1 MRTAEGSCPITNTYL
16 IVEWGDGSA
25 ASPYRRE
32 VVKCGGRPMSVEL
45 EEEFKQAWWAPRC
58 RSLGDSPVVH
68 RDCTGTP
75 KKQSAASARTS
86 AGSPSPAGIDGDED
100 DTGNDDGDMADCPEL
115 SLHGVDVLAKAKQSS
130 GWRSISD
137 AKVASVLAAVG
148 LTKLTQ
154 LNATR
159 VRRVFQRLSRRINP
173 PNKPKAQFS
182 YSQVCPLELLM
193 NKFLTSKKGALPIDS
208 GCLYP
213 PWSNAI
219 KNKHN
224 ERVMAVIIASTQSD
238 VWLYILCKEMGVPWT
253 PNLRFKINSDTVTPA
268 VLLPLIKR
276 RPSRDVKEMGKGIK
290 KQRLAPNTNSKP
302 GVTTLSSKNA
312 SNESKKAGGATGD
325 DGGSGGDGDRSAS
338 TGASLTE
345 VLRGAEQRTLRKL
358 AGMEAVSE
366 VNLESTVIE
375 HAAVDV
381 EQRSAAETAS
391 SDFSILLPYRIV
403 LQCLEYYPNNV
414 DSFASSTSEPILKLL
429 SASLAPTI
437 LTRTSVMNM
446 VSVHSHNA
454 DVRTVRT
461 ALEWLR
467 GLAASTAKFEPG
479 LGHVLSPVVSV
490 ARVARSVLDQLQG
503 ARIGEDSWRFFD
515 CEVSSGGDEAGS
527 RSYGGQTVTVRE
539 IAGACQRS
547 WLTSDMINGLLVELR
562 LELRLS
568 QSYVL
573 LTQQMASLLRIG
585 DKRVSFPAARKAAAE
600 ISIEVGHC
608 SELGIVVNLNN
619 MHWVSAVVDIS
630 ERKIFM
636 CDSKPGVA
644 GVERDMAESRIQLLC
659 DAVVM
664 QQTLANG
671 TAMLNS
677 KGWDVTQLDTPTQED
692 DCSCGFFAV
701 AHVFCSLTGFDLSKS
716 RPRGDFVR
724 LALVHHLL
732 SHGQVYA
739 RARGAKR
746 VETDTM

>member
-25 ASPYRRE
+25 ASPYRGE
-32 VVKCGGRPMSVEL
+32 VVKCGGRPMPVEL

-86 AGSPSPAGIDGDED
+86 AGSPSSAGIDGDED
-100 DTGNDDGDMADCPEL
+100 DAGNDDGDMDDCPEL
-115 SLHGVDVLAKAKQSS
+115 SLHGVDVLAKAKQSN

-137 AKVASVLAAVG
+137 AKVAGVLAAVG
-148 LTKLTQ
+148 RTKLTQ

-182 YSQVCPLELLM
+182 YIQVCPLELLM
-193 NKFLTSKKGALPIDS
+193 NKFVTSKKGALPIDS
-208 GCLYP
+208 GCVYP

-219 KNKHN
+219 KNK
-224 ERVMAVIIASTQSD
+224 
-238 VWLYILCKEMGVPWT
+238 EMGVPWT
-253 PNLRFKINSDTVTPA
+253 PDLRFKINSDTVTPA

-302 GVTTLSSKNA
+302 GVTTLSSKIA
-312 SNESKKAGGATGD
+312 SNESKQAGGATGD

-345 VLRGAEQRTLRKL
+345 VLRGAEQRTLREL

-381 EQRSAAETAS
+381 DQRSAAEAAS
-391 SDFSILLPYRIV
+391 SDLSILLPYRIV
-403 LQCLEYYPNNV
+403 LQRLEYYPNNV
-414 DSFASSTSEPILKLL
+414 DSIASSTSEPILKLL

-479 LGHVLSPVVSV
+479 LGRVLSPVVSV

-503 ARIGEDSWRFFD
+503 ERIGEDSWRFFD

-539 IAGACQRS
+539 ISGACQRS

-600 ISIEVGHC
+600 ISIEAGHC
-608 SELGIVVNLNN
+608 SELGNVVNLNN

-636 CDSKPGVA
+636 YDSKPGVA

-659 DAVVM
+659 DAVLM

-677 KGWDVTQLDTPTQED
+677 KGWAMTQLDTPTQED
-692 DCSCGFFAV
+692 DCSCGVFAV
-701 AHVFCSLTGFDLSKS
+701 AHVFCSLTGFDLSTS
-716 RPRGDFVR
+716 RPREDFVR
-724 LALVHHLL
+724 LTLVHHLL
-732 SHGQVYA
+732 SRGQVYA